1 VREGSFWTKQS
12 LSLSNFVVIL
22 FAPEQKETMPGFS
35 ELPSKAGVTQL
46 LKAWS
51 EGDDVALEQLTP
63 VVENELRRIA
73 HRCMMREK
81 PDHILESAA
90 LVNEVYLRL
99 VDIQAVSWQDRTHFF
114 AMCARLMRRIL
125 TDYARSRNYQKRGGG
140 VVHHRLDSLDQG
152 LLVAPEK
159 QADILAL
166 DEALTQFAL
175 LYPRQSQ
182 VVELRFFG
190 GLEVDEVA
198 ETLKISAVTVKR
210 DWKFA
215 KAWLLRSV
223 SGEVRDGS

>member
-1 VREGSFWTKQS
+1 
-12 LSLSNFVVIL
+12 
-22 FAPEQKETMPGFS
+22 MPVFS
-35 ELPSKAGVTQL
+35 EPPSKAGVTQL

-73 HRCMMREK
+73 HRCMLREN
-81 PDHILESAA
+81 PDHILQSAA

-140 VVHHRLDSLDQG
+140 AVHLTLDEG
-152 LLVAPEK
+152 LLVTSGKE
-159 QADILAL
+159 ADITAL
-166 DEALTQFAL
+166 DEALSQFAL

-190 GLEVDEVA
+190 GLEVEEVA
-198 ETLKISAVTVKR
+198 EALKISAVTVRR

-215 KAWLLRSV
+215 KAWLLRAV
-223 SGEVRDGS
+223 SGE

>member
-1 VREGSFWTKQS
+1 
-12 LSLSNFVVIL
+12 
-22 FAPEQKETMPGFS
+22 MPGFS
-35 ELPSKAGVTQL
+35 EPPSKAGVTQL

-51 EGDDVALEQLTP
+51 EGDDAALEQLTP

-73 HRCMMREK
+73 RRFMAKEN
-81 PDHILESAA
+81 PDHTLQSAA
-90 LVNEVYLRL
+90 LVNEAYLRL
-99 VDIQAVSWQDRTHFF
+99 VDIQAVNWQDRTHFF

-125 TDYARSRNYQKRGGG
+125 TDHARSRNYKKRGGG
-140 VVHHRLDSLDQG
+140 AVHLTLEEG
-152 LLVAPEK
+152 LLATPER

-166 DEALTQFAL
+166 DASLTQFAR

-215 KAWLLRSV
+215 KAWLHRSV
-223 SGEVRDGS
+223 SGEVRDES

>member
-1 VREGSFWTKQS
+1 
-12 LSLSNFVVIL
+12 
-22 FAPEQKETMPGFS
+22 MPGFR
-35 ELPSKAGVTQL
+35 EPPSKAGVTQL

-73 HRCMMREK
+73 HRCMVREK
-81 PDHILESAA
+81 PGHILQSAA
-90 LVNEVYLRL
+90 LVNEVYIRL
-99 VDIQAVSWQDRTHFF
+99 VDIQAVNWQDRTHFF
-114 AMCARLMRRIL
+114 AMCSRLMRRIL

-140 VVHHRLDSLDQG
+140 AVHFSLEESLDEG
-152 LLVAPEK
+152 LLVTAEK
-159 QADILAL
+159 QADIMAL

-175 LYPRQSQ
+175 HYPRQSQ

-190 GLEVDEVA
+190 GLEVEEVA
-198 ETLKISAVTVKR
+198 EALKISGVTVRR

-215 KAWLLRSV
+215 KAWLLRAI